1 MRYAMYGVVLLAG
14 VLVADARGSFFP
26 VTGDCPHSDD
36 YYLDRLDC
44 SKGFFGRPCP
54 FNDEERRC
62 AGAALIRRSSGAA
75 RTNPNPN
82 KPPTVRCYADDE
94 GRYAHD
100 CYFKGKTIWMQA
112 TEGNC
117 TDDDGEAD
125 GMACFVHDM

>member
-1 MRYAMYGVVLLAG
+1 MPGVVFSLSPAI
-14 VLVADARGSFFP
+14 VPTQTTITWIDWIAARVS
-26 VTGDCPHSDD
+26 SE
-36 YYLDRLDC
+36 
-44 SKGFFGRPCP
+44 GRVR

-100 CYFKGKTIWMQA
+100 CYFKGKTIWIQA
-112 TEGNC
+112 TDGDC

-125 GMACFVHDM
+125 GMACFMHDM